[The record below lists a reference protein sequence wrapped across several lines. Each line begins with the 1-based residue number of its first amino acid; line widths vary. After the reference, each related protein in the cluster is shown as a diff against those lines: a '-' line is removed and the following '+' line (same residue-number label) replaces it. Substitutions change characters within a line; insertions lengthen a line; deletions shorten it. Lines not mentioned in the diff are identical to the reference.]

1 MNSHIFAVMLDIILF
16 LKVGLLISF
25 SIPISFWASV
35 GFLSSGIPRLRN
47 IMIFNVEWVHV
58 FIDKVGFR

>member
-47 IMIFNVEWVHV
+47 IMIFN
-58 FIDKVGFR
+58 DKVGFR